1 MSRVSMFITKNV
13 IANKE
18 DLIMG
23 NVQSKIVEYG
33 KMITQSKI
41 KKKQLVHIM

>member
-1 MSRVSMFITKNV
+1 MSRVSVFITKNV

-18 DLIMG
+18 DLTMA

-33 KMITQSKI
+33 KMIT
-41 KKKQLVHIM
+41 